1 MVSEDKKTGIIL
13 VGGGGHCKS
22 VIDVLVDSQEF
33 KIIGIL
39 DMKDKVGSNLL
50 GFPIIGTD
58 EDIPELVIKYKHFHI
73 TIGHILSNFNRVNLF
88 HRIVS
93 LGGVFPVIK
102 AYDAHISKYALI
114 QPGSFIGHKTV
125 VNAGAKIGFN
135 CIINTGAVIEHDSIV
150 ENSSHISTCVTV
162 NADCQVGEGSFLS
175 SHVVI
180 NRGVKIPPESR
191 IYSGSIVTK
200 SFKERGL
207 SLKGIPAKIV

>member
-1 MVSEDKKTGIIL
+1 VSEDNKIGIIL

-22 VIDVLVDSQEF
+22 VIDVLVDSKEF

-58 EDIPELVIKYKHFHI
+58 EDIPKLITKYKNFHI
-73 TIGHILSNFNRVNLF
+73 TIGHILSNVNRVNLYN
-88 HRIVS
+88 RIES
-93 LGGVFPVIK
+93 LGGTFPVIK
-102 AYDAHISKYALI
+102 AYDAHISNFALI
-114 QPGSFIGHKTV
+114 NSGSFIGHKAV
-125 VNAGAKIGFN
+125 INAGAKIGCN

-150 ENSSHISTCVTV
+150 EKHCHISTCVTL

-180 NRGVKIPPESR
+180 NRGVEIPPESR

-200 SFKERGL
+200 SFKERGI

>member
-1 MVSEDKKTGIIL
+1 MSEVKKTGIIL

-39 DMKDKVGSNLL
+39 DMKDKLGSNLL

-58 EDIPELVIKYKHFHI
+58 EDIPKLIIKYKNFHI
-73 TIGHILSNFNRVNLF
+73 TIGHILSNVKRVNIYQ
-88 HRIVS
+88 RIEL
-93 LGGVFPVIK
+93 LGGSFPIIK
-102 AYDAHISKYALI
+102 AYDAHISKYAFI
-114 QPGSFIGHKTV
+114 NPGTFIGHKAV
-125 VNAGAKIGFN
+125 INAGAKIGCN

-150 ENSSHISTCVTV
+150 ENHSHISTCVTV

-180 NRGVKIPPESR
+180 NRGVKIPPESK
-191 IYSGSIVTK
+191 IYSGTIVTK
-200 SFKERGL
+200 SFKERGI
-207 SLKGIPAKIV
+207 SLKGMPAKII

>member
-1 MVSEDKKTGIIL
+1 MSEDKKIGIIL

-33 KIIGIL
+33 NIIGLL

-58 EDIPELVIKYKHFHI
+58 DDIPKLITKYKNFHI
-73 TIGHILSNFNRVNLF
+73 TIGHILSNVNRVNLY
-88 HRIVS
+88 HRIES
-93 LGGVFPVIK
+93 LGGSFPIIK
-102 AYDAHISKYALI
+102 AYDAYVSKYALI
-114 QPGSFIGHKTV
+114 HPGTFIGHKAV
-125 VNAGAKIGFN
+125 INAGAKIGCN
-135 CIINTGAVIEHDSIV
+135 CIINTSAVIEHDSIV
-150 ENSSHISTCVTV
+150 ENHSHISTCATV

-200 SFKERGL
+200 SFKERGI

>member
-1 MVSEDKKTGIIL
+1 MSEDNKIGIIL

-39 DMKDKVGSNLL
+39 DMKDKVGTNLL

-58 EDIPELVIKYKHFHI
+58 EDIPKLVIKYKHFHI
-73 TIGHILSNFNRVNLF
+73 TIGHIFSNVKRVNLY
-88 HRIVS
+88 HSIES
-93 LGGVFPVIK
+93 LGGSFPIIK
-102 AYDAHISKYALI
+102 AYDAHISNYALI
-114 QPGSFIGHKTV
+114 SPGTFIGHKAV
-125 VNAGAKIGFN
+125 INAGAEVGCN
-135 CIINTGAVIEHDSIV
+135 CIINTGAVIEHDTILG
-150 ENSSHISTCVTV
+150 NHSHISTCVTV

>member
-1 MVSEDKKTGIIL
+1 MSEDNKIGIIL

-58 EDIPELVIKYKHFHI
+58 EDIPKLIMKYENFHI
-73 TIGHILSNFNRVNLF
+73 NIGHILSNVSRVNLY
-88 HRIVS
+88 HRIES
-93 LGGVFPVIK
+93 LGGIFPIIK
-102 AYDAHISKYALI
+102 AYDAHISKYAFI
-114 QPGSFIGHKTV
+114 NPGTFIGHKAFI
-125 VNAGAKIGFN
+125 NAGAKIGCN

-150 ENSSHISTCVTV
+150 ENHSHISTCVTV

-180 NRGVKIPPESR
+180 NRGVKIPPESK
-191 IYSGSIVTK
+191 IYSGTIVTK
-200 SFKERGL
+200 SFKERGI

>member
-1 MVSEDKKTGIIL
+1 VVSEDKKTGIIL

>member
-1 MVSEDKKTGIIL
+1 VSEDKKMEIIL

-58 EDIPELVIKYKHFHI
+58 EDIPKLIMKYKNFHI
-73 TIGHILSNFNRVNLF
+73 TIGHILSNVKRVNIYQ
-88 HRIVS
+88 RIEL
-93 LGGVFPVIK
+93 LGGSFPIIK

-114 QPGSFIGHKTV
+114 NSGSFIGHKAV
-125 VNAGAKIGFN
+125 INAGAKIGCN

-150 ENSSHISTCVTV
+150 ENHSHISTCVTV

-180 NRGVKIPPESR
+180 NRGVEIPPESR

-200 SFKERGL
+200 SFKERGI

>member
-1 MVSEDKKTGIIL
+1 MSEDKKIGIIL

-22 VIDVLVDSQEF
+22 VIDVLVDSHEF
-33 KIIGIL
+33 NIIGIL

-58 EDIPELVIKYKHFHI
+58 EDIPKLIIKYKYFHI
-73 TIGHILSNFNRVNLF
+73 TIGHILSNVNRVNLY
-88 HRIVS
+88 HRIES
-93 LGGVFPVIK
+93 LGGSFPIIK
-102 AYDAHISKYALI
+102 AYDAHISKFALI
-114 QPGSFIGHKTV
+114 HPGTFIGHNV
-125 VNAGAKIGFN
+125 VINAGAKIGSN

-150 ENSSHISTCVTV
+150 ENHSHISTCVTV

-180 NRGVKIPPESR
+180 NRGVEIPPESR

-200 SFKERGL
+200 SFKERGI

>member
-58 EDIPELVIKYKHFHI
+58 EDIPKLVIKYKLFHI

>member
-1 MVSEDKKTGIIL
+1 MSEDKKIGIIL

-39 DMKDKVGSNLL
+39 DLKDKVGSNLL

-58 EDIPELVIKYKHFHI
+58 EDIPKLIMKYKNFHI
-73 TIGHILSNFNRVNLF
+73 TIGHILSNVNRVNLF
-88 HRIVS
+88 NRIVS
-93 LGGVFPVIK
+93 LGGSFPIIK
-102 AYDAHISKYALI
+102 AYDAQISKYALI
-114 QPGSFIGHKTV
+114 HPGSFIGHKAV
-125 VNAGAKIGFN
+125 INAGAKIGCN

-150 ENSSHISTCVTV
+150 ENHSHISTCVTV

-180 NRGVKIPPESR
+180 NRGVEIPPESR
-191 IYSGSIVTK
+191 VYSGSIVTK
-200 SFKERGL
+200 SFKERGI